1 MLDFELS
8 GDAAGDYGSLDVTGL
23 ATLAGALGIDLE
35 GFKLEL
41 GDSFDLLASTG
52 VLSGGLGSLWL
63 DGAACSEAS
72 GDAWSCGGYTLD
84 LNVMDG
90 AGGFVDL
97 SVAAIPG
104 PGGATNSGTI
114 DLGDAPSRLP
124 RARRARAA
132 QGAAPGVQHDGL
144 RPKRLAPVGAPL
156 TRG

>member
-1 MLDFELS
+1 VLNLELS

-35 GFKLEL
+35 GFRLEL

-52 VLSGGLGSLWL
+52 VLSGGFGSLSL

-97 SVAAIPG
+97 SVAAIPA
-104 PGGATNSGTI
+104 PGAPPIPEPSTWAMLLAGFLGLGA
-114 DLGDAPSRLP
+114 LAL
-124 RARRARAA
+124 RRR
-132 QGAAPGVQHDGL
+132 AAPGV
-144 RPKRLAPVGAPL
+144 A
-156 TRG
+156 